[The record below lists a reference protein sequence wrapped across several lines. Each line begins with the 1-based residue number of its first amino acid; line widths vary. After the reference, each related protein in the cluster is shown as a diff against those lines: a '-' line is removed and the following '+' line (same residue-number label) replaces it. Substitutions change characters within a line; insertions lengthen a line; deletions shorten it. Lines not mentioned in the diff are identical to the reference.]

1 MLACMT
7 SASIN
12 RSRQLLV
19 SHVGIDA
26 DDAHQRTGY
35 FAALNRVQKHRFPFD
50 PASGGYLLVFAAPD
64 ADTEATMRH
73 FLDVDGLT
81 EDHLYVAA
89 ERERIAAGMLEGSR
103 ILRQLAAPYAQ
114 VVSELT
120 GAFVF
125 ARMRGAGGGSQGD
138 VLGAIWLSPPTAW
151 DGVDFAEAILH
162 ETVHQALF
170 LDQLVEPT
178 YTATFAAMRAEGALV
193 TSAIRKTARP
203 YDLAFHAAGVAATLA
218 EFYASSGLPR
228 APEKVRSLLD
238 GLGLT
243 LPGLRR
249 RSDLL
254 TDRGR
259 VLLDDMAALAQD
271 AERAVLTA

>member
-35 FAALNRVQKHRFPFD
+35 FAALNRVQKHHFPFD

-81 EDHLYVAA
+81 EDHLYGAA

-103 ILRQLAAPYAQ
+103 ILRRLAAPYAQ

-138 VLGAIWLSPPTAW
+138 VLGAHMVESADRLGRGRLCRGHPAR
-151 DGVDFAEAILH
+151 DGASGAVSRSAR
-162 ETVHQALF
+162 
-170 LDQLVEPT
+170 
-178 YTATFAAMRAEGALV
+178 RADIHRDVRGH
-193 TSAIRKTARP
+193 ARRGRARDERDSQDRP
-203 YDLAFHAAGVAATLA
+203 SVR
-218 EFYASSGLPR
+218 PR
-228 APEKVRSLLD
+228 VS
-238 GLGLT
+238 
-243 LPGLRR
+243 RR
-249 RSDLL
+249 R
-254 TDRGR
+254 RGGHAR
-259 VLLDDMAALAQD
+259 GVLRLQCAAPRTGEGPLVAG
-271 AERAVLTA
+271 RPCTN